1 MTGEQGEA
9 RTRSC
14 APRGERHCPLDHL
27 NNKQNVQSSCNGQER
42 HESTEQD
49 YEHYITCIDVAVRN
63 GGVGFLF
70 PVGSTFFLLV
80 VIRSYYRPKTFM
92 VNQV

>member
-1 MTGEQGEA
+1 MSKVRHEQGVA
-9 RTRSC
+9 H
-14 APRGERHCPLDHL
+14 RGVNVIVHSIIS

-92 VNQV
+92 VNQA